1 MSFAPTSQQMLF
13 MLLLVFGPREPKL
26 SDMRLELPLAQRKP
40 LESGGLI
47 RLEKRGRSE
56 HVILTEQGWAW
67 VQEHLDT
74 PIAATGTAPALVLS
88 TLLPH
93 LKTFLAATG
102 ARLGE
107 LLLGPQT
114 PAQRAAPIQSRVSE
128 REVEHFV
135 AALQRLDGGDNRF
148 VLLSDLR
155 TALPSLARS
164 QFDAAALALQ
174 AEGRIALFRID
185 EPWRRSPAIE
195 AAAIDVAG
203 SRYHSAYLKR

>member
-13 MLLLVFGPREPKL
+13 VLLLVFGPREPKL

-40 LESGGLI
+40 LEAGGLI

-67 VQEHLDT
+67 AQEHLDT
-74 PIAATGTAPALVLS
+74 PITATGTAAAVVLAA
-88 TLLPH
+88 LLPH
-93 LKTFLAATG
+93 LKRFLATRG

-107 LLLGPQT
+107 LLLSSQS
-114 PAQRAAPIQSRVSE
+114 PAERPPPSQSRASG
-128 REVEHFV
+128 REMEHFV
-135 AALQRLDGGDNRF
+135 AALQRLDGGENRF
-148 VLLSDLR
+148 VLLADLR
-155 TALPSLARS
+155 TALPELLRP

-185 EPWRRSPAIE
+185 EPWRRSPTVE